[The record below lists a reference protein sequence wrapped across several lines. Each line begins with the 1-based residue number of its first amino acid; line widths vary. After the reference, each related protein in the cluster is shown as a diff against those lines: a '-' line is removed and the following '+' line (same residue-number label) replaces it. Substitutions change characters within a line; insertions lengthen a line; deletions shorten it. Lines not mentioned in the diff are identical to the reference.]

1 MRRRL
6 AVLSGCDAP
15 HKQDRGMRRRIE
27 HNLEAGIFA
36 SRWLLAPFYAG
47 LSLSL
52 ALLLITFVREFVEF
66 IPEALHSS
74 PSYVIVTVLSLVDVV
89 MVANLVLIIVFA
101 GYEIFVS
108 KIDTSD
114 SEDRPDWMGLV
125 SFSDLKIKLMGTI
138 VAISGIELLKTFV
151 NIKAHEPNEIYMRIG
166 LHLAFVVSG
175 VLFAVMDRISS
186 GHEAV
191 PGDVSPNYEKNG
203 SPQAA
208 VPMTHKPAE

>member
-1 MRRRL
+1 MKRIERRL
-6 AVLSGCDAP
+6 EL
-15 HKQDRGMRRRIE
+15 
-27 HNLEAGIFA
+27 GIFA

-47 LSLSL
+47 LSIS
-52 ALLLITFVREFVEF
+52 LLLLLMTFAKEFIEFV
-66 IPEALHSS
+66 PESFHAT
-74 PSYVIVTVLSLVDVV
+74 PANVIVTILSLVDIV
-89 MVANLVLIIVFA
+89 MVANLVLLIVFA

-166 LHLAFVVSG
+166 LHLTFVVSG
-175 VLFAVMDRISS
+175 VLFALMDRIAS
-186 GHEAV
+186 GHEPL
-191 PGDVSPNYEKNG
+191 PGDSAPSHHHSPK
-203 SPQAA
+203 PQEAA
-208 VPMTHKPAE
+208 ALQHEPAE

>member
-1 MRRRL
+1 M
-6 AVLSGCDAP
+6 
-15 HKQDRGMRRRIE
+15 KKTIE
-27 HNLEAGIFA
+27 RNLEFGIFA

-47 LSLSL
+47 LSIS
-52 ALLLITFVREFVEF
+52 LLLLLFTFVREFVEF

-74 PSYVIVTVLSLVDVV
+74 PSYVIVTVLSLVDIV
-89 MVANLVLIIVFA
+89 MVANLVLLIVFA
-101 GYEIFVS
+101 GYEIFIS
-108 KIDTSD
+108 KIDTSN
-114 SEDRPDWMGLV
+114 SEDRPDWMGMV

-138 VAISGIELLKTFV
+138 VAISGIELLKIFV

-191 PGDVSPNYEKNG
+191 PGDVSPTHERHG
-203 SPQAA
+203 PEGGAVAMQA
-208 VPMTHKPAE
+208 KPAE

>member
-1 MRRRL
+1 M
-6 AVLSGCDAP
+6 
-15 HKQDRGMRRRIE
+15 
-27 HNLEAGIFA
+27 
-36 SRWLLAPFYAG
+36 
-47 LSLSL
+47 
-52 ALLLITFVREFVEF
+52 LLLITFLREFIDF
-66 IPEALHSS
+66 IPEALGSS
-74 PSYVIVTVLSLVDVV
+74 PSYVIVTVLSLVDIV
-89 MVANLVLIIVFA
+89 MVANLVLLIVFA

-151 NIKAHEPNEIYMRIG
+151 NIKAHERSEIYMRIG

-186 GHEAV
+186 GHGAV
-191 PGDVSPNYEKNG
+191 PGDVSPNYEKHG
-203 SPQAA
+203 SPE
-208 VPMTHKPAE
+208 VRGFHEPPAG